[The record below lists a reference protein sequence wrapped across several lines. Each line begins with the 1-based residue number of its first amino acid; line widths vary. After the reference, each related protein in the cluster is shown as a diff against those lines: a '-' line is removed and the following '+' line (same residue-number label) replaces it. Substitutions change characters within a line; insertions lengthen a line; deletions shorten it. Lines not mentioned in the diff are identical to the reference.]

1 MDEKRFVIALFGLA
15 VALVVGFIGYRFV
28 APLTVAVFLY
38 YSTRRLFHRLDRFRL
53 PAPVRAMVS
62 LSLIGI
68 PLIGLL
74 GYAVLLVLIEA
85 RRFIGRYPVA
95 ETIGAENSWVGDL
108 AELSNPTV
116 DGLVAAYRSGQLDPL
131 IEFVSEQAPLL
142 ASTLSGLVLNLLIVV
157 VVTYYLL
164 LDGSKFQAVASP
176 KRILDRRRL
185 EQEMARLDAEAAA
198 YLAALDAADAAEEG
212 AGEGAG
218 GDAGEG
224 AADPA
229 AERARIEAAL
239 AALDK
244 RRRRAADKHATV
256 TASGAD
262 KTVETEPEATVMG
275 KKAEPKRPAYNV
287 QIVVDPR
294 TSLIVH
300 HAVTDHANDVNLLHA
315 MASATKQDLGLDRM
329 IVIADAGYSDGA
341 EAAAC
346 EADGIT
352 PCVPPTRGSNS
363 RGDFFDRARFT
374 YDPSSDTYTC
384 PNGRLLR
391 RHHNDAKR
399 SVVQYRAAD
408 KDCAACPL
416 KPQCTNAQRRSI
428 RRHLHDPALARM
440 AARVAAYPGLM
451 RLRRSRVEHPFGTI
465 KRRMGGGRFLLK
477 GLQKTGTETALA
489 VTAYNLRRL
498 TSIIGSQTLITKL
511 AG

>member
-1 MDEKRFVIALFGLA
+1 MRYIEGRDRHQRSFLPPALEDFVGAQAMVRVVDAFVGSLDMGGLGFRRSRPARTGRPGYDPRDLLALYLYGYANDVRSSRRLEQECRRNVEVMWLLHQLTPDFKTIADFRKDNGPA
-15 VALVVGFIGYRFV
+15 FV
-28 APLTVAVFLY
+28 AACRAFVAFCLEHELVT
-38 YSTRRLFHRLDRFRL
+38 TR
-53 PAPVRAMVS
+53 S
-62 LSLIGI
+62 
-68 PLIGLL
+68 
-74 GYAVLLVLIEA
+74 
-85 RRFIGRYPVA
+85 
-95 ETIGAENSWVGDL
+95 
-108 AELSNPTV
+108 
-116 DGLVAAYRSGQLDPL
+116 
-131 IEFVSEQAPLL
+131 
-142 ASTLSGLVLNLLIVV
+142 VV
-157 VVTYYLL
+157 